1 MRFTFIHAADLHID
15 SPLAALGRKNAEAAV
30 FFAQAGRRAV
40 QTLVD
45 EAIGS
50 NAAFLII
57 AGDVFDGD
65 WQDVSTG
72 LFFMRELVKLER
84 ANIPVFMLRGNHD
97 AASRMSRNLQW
108 PANVREFSTRTA
120 DSFQI
125 EPLRTILHGRGF
137 PDRAV
142 EDGFVAKYPQRRD
155 GWLNIGVLHT
165 SLDGRPGHDPYAPC
179 AISDL
184 RNFGYDYWALGHVHQ
199 AEVVARDP
207 WIVYPGNLQGRSIR
221 ETGAKGAM
229 RVTVDDGR
237 IVDAQPIELDAARW
251 AHVQIDAAN
260 CADFDTLCALIHD
273 QLDQAY
279 AAAAGKALAARIT
292 INGQTALHDTL
303 LADRAMLEDQA
314 LGVAERVSAQCWIEK
329 IRLDTSPLRRVDA
342 GLETKSLSFDAI
354 LNGAAADPDFAA
366 QFDALASEIRQK
378 LPRELQDVFDQEV
391 LAEAATPEASR
402 RYLAGVFDKG
412 ARP

>member
-1 MRFTFIHAADLHID
+1 MRFSFIHAADLHID
-15 SPLAALGRKNAEAAV
+15 SPLAALGRKNAEAAA

-40 QTLVD
+40 QDLVD
-45 EAIGS
+45 EAIS
-50 NAAFLII
+50 SQAAFLII

-65 WQDVSTG
+65 WPDITTG
-72 LFFMRELVKLER
+72 TFFMRQLVKLEG

-97 AASRMSRNLQW
+97 AASRMSRSLPW

-120 DSFQI
+120 NSFEI
-125 EPLRTILHGRGF
+125 ETLRAVLHGRGF
-137 PDRAV
+137 PERAV

-179 AISDL
+179 SISEL
-184 RNFGYDYWALGHVHQ
+184 KNFGYDYWALGHVHQ
-199 AEVVARDP
+199 AEIVARDP
-207 WIVYPGNLQGRSIR
+207 WIVFPGNLQGRSIR

-260 CADFDTLCALIHD
+260 CDDIDALCARIHD

-279 AAAAGKALAARIT
+279 TAAAGKALAARIT
-292 INGQTALHDTL
+292 IRGETALHDTL
-303 LADRAMLEDQA
+303 LADRAMLEEQA

-329 IRLDTSPLRRVDA
+329 IRLDTSPVRHVDS
-342 GLETKSLSFDAI
+342 GLETKSLNFDLI
-354 LNGAAADPDFAA
+354 LDEAAADPEFAA
-366 QFDALASEIRQK
+366 QFEALASEIRQK

-391 LAEAATPEASR
+391 LSDASPSTSR
-402 RYLAGVFDKG
+402 RYLAGEFQKG
-412 ARP
+412 AKP